1 MGDMSVG
8 RGIGAAI
15 FVIVAMCLFPT
26 VVYYSTA
33 ANVNATGVAATLLPL
48 IQVFYIIG
56 VFVAVIYMMVPLK
69 KIGG

>member
-1 MGDMSVG
+1 MSVT

-26 VVYYSTA
+26 VVYYSTP
-33 ANVNATGVAATLLPL
+33 ANVNATGTSATLLPL

-56 VFVAVIYMMVPLK
+56 VFVAVIFMMVPMEKLGK
-69 KIGG
+69 